1 MAMMRQGYLL
11 LIISLFTSHSTHA
24 LQTRIHF
31 TRSITSPCHSS
42 KSLYQ
47 RQDGLPIKSS
57 QLILWMASS
66 SSSEDDKAIIL
77 SEEGSPHSKKQRLTK
92 AYNLSTGLF
101 GVASLILFGIPDRT
115 LTKKLATKWG
125 GAAGFGLAAYWSHV
139 LSKAAQKDRLSSD
152 TYKRGN
158 LGLFGFSVLGL
169 AALPGEA
176 GFWPH
181 ATPAIA
187 TSAILT
193 IVRIVG
199 AVVSIWG
206 WKVGILK
213 GVSPIQELWNG
224 CKNNLRGLRVQEKK
238 KSLFYRNA
246 LLIVLFSMFS
256 SVMEWNFQLRVS
268 QIRSFGHVTVKW
280 QAASIYF

>member
-1 MAMMRQGYLL
+1 
-11 LIISLFTSHSTHA
+11 
-24 LQTRIHF
+24 
-31 TRSITSPCHSS
+31 
-42 KSLYQ
+42 
-47 RQDGLPIKSS
+47 
-57 QLILWMASS
+57 MASS
-66 SSSEDDKAIIL
+66 SGREDDKAIVL
-77 SEEGSPHSKKQRLTK
+77 SEEGSKQQQRLTK

-101 GVASLILFGIPDRT
+101 GVASLIVFGIPDRT

-139 LSKAAQKDRLSSD
+139 LSKATQKDRLSSD
-152 TYKRGN
+152 TFKRGN

-181 ATPAIA
+181 DTPAIA
-187 TSAILT
+187 TAAILT
-193 IVRIVG
+193 IVRVVG

-206 WKVGILK
+206 WKSGILK
-213 GVSPIQELWNG
+213 GVSPIQEVWNG
-224 CKNNLRGLRVQEKK
+224 FKSNLRGLRVQEKK

-256 SVMEWNFQLRVS
+256 SIMEWNFQLRVS
-268 QIRSFGHVTVKW
+268 QKNQIIRSCDCEI
-280 QAASIYF
+280 AASQPAFISNHCGLRHIHILLYTLIVQGCLGDPNIFLWH